1 MNPENRNKIITV
13 VFYLSSIL
21 IVFAINISGQ
31 FKSYHSPNLDL
42 LSIFLVVII
51 NVILLVINGIL
62 LLNKK
67 PVKSSFLIHLSFTVF
82 WILFYLI
89 DKEFNFY

>member
-1 MNPENRNKIITV
+1 MSPEKRNAILTT
-13 VFYLSSIL
+13 VFYITAIL
-21 IVFAINISGQ
+21 IIFAINISGQ

-42 LSIFLVVII
+42 ISIFLVVVI
-51 NVILLVINGIL
+51 NIILLVINAVL
-62 LLNKK
+62 LINKR
-67 PVKSSFLIHLSFTVF
+67 PVKSSFLIHLSFTIF

>member
-1 MNPENRNKIITV
+1 MSPEKRNAILTT
-13 VFYLSSIL
+13 VFYITAIL
-21 IVFAINISGQ
+21 IIFAINISGQ

-42 LSIFLVVII
+42 ISIFLVVVI
-51 NVILLVINGIL
+51 NIILLVINAVL
-62 LLNKK
+62 LINKR
-67 PVKSSFLIHLSFTVF
+67 PVKSSFLINLSFTVF

>member
-1 MNPENRNKIITV
+1 MSPEKRNAILTT
-13 VFYLSSIL
+13 VFYITAIL
-21 IVFAINISGQ
+21 IIFAINISGQ

-42 LSIFLVVII
+42 ISIFLVVVI
-51 NVILLVINGIL
+51 NIILLVINAVL
-62 LLNKK
+62 LINKR